1 MPARGTTDAGHAG
14 GHPAAPLTNTPAPS
28 AKRTIETHA
37 TIWLLV
43 LAVAIELVLAF
54 GWLRPLGLWDHQA
67 NPPDGAPMVT
77 LLGRTRAG
85 ALRFAVPA
93 AALVLF
99 WGTAVWIA
107 GRARGRTATAIVLGA
122 TVVFAATLVPMF
134 PGGTQ
139 DIFHNVA
146 DARLLWLH
154 GENPMLVPPIARPDD
169 AFYRHLFGYADLT
182 SAYGPLWYALAGI
195 PMVLAGDGLVANLVA
210 QKGMMAVFMV
220 ATTVLVWLVAR
231 SWPHDAELRGEQA
244 GAVEWAPN
252 PIAAVVLAG
261 WCPLL
266 LWETAGNGHNDA
278 VMVFF
283 AAAAVAA
290 ALRRWWLWV
299 FPLLAL
305 SALVKFTTLLLGPVL
320 LVWLLRRSD
329 VPRRSIIVGLALAT
343 LMVVLAYI
351 PFWAGAD
358 TFTFLKRPGMTF
370 ILSPSTLLHGVLVN
384 PLGDQTATRV
394 TYAATF
400 AAFASV
406 YTIGLLR
413 PRSSDARLAAGGFDA
428 VLAYL
433 VFASWWFWPWY
444 LAWLAPLAAWQ
455 AGGRRAW
462 VFVAATGAALLTY
475 CYWWS
480 DPPERSRLWYAWYIL
495 ITAGVFVG
503 PALLWAS
510 GLAPSVFRGMTSTA
524 VFGLGR
530 GSGGGATSSRPHDGP

>member
-1 MPARGTTDAGHAG
+1 
-14 GHPAAPLTNTPAPS
+14 
-28 AKRTIETHA
+28 
-37 TIWLLV
+37 LLV
-43 LAVAIELVLAF
+43 LAIAIELVLAL
-54 GWLRPLGLWDHQA
+54 GWLRPLGMWEHRA

-77 LLGRTRAG
+77 LLGRTQAG
-85 ALRFAVPA
+85 ALRFAIPTV
-93 AALVLF
+93 ALVLL
-99 WGTAVWIA
+99 WGTAVWVA
-107 GRARGRTATAIVLGA
+107 GRARGRAVTVIGLGA

-154 GENPMLVPPIARPDD
+154 GENPMLVPPIAHPDD

-195 PMVLAGDGLVANLVA
+195 PMVLAGDGLVANLLA
-210 QKGMMAVFMV
+210 QKVMMAVFMV

-231 SWPHDAELRGEQA
+231 SWRREVDLRRDQA
-244 GAVEWAPN
+244 GVGEWAPN
-252 PIAAVVLAG
+252 PVVAVVLTG

-266 LWETAGNGHNDA
+266 LWETTGNGHNDA
-278 VMVFF
+278 IMVFF

-329 VPRRSIIVGLALAT
+329 VPRRSIGAGLALAT
-343 LMVVLAYI
+343 LIVAVAYV
-351 PFWAGAD
+351 PFWAGAG
-358 TFTFLKRPGMTF
+358 TFTFLERPGMTF
-370 ILSPSTLLHGVLVN
+370 ILSPSTLLHAGLVN
-384 PLGDQTATRV
+384 PLGERTATRV
-394 TYAATF
+394 TYAVTF
-400 AAFASV
+400 AAFASI
-406 YTIGLLR
+406 YTLGLLR
-413 PRSSDARLAAGGFDA
+413 LRTSNTWLTAGGFDA
-428 VLAYL
+428 VFAYL
-433 VFASWWFWPWY
+433 MFASWWFWPWY

-455 AGGRRAW
+455 TGGRRVW

-480 DPPERSRLWYAWYIL
+480 DPPERSRLWYAWYLL
-495 ITAGVFVG
+495 ITAGVFVV
-503 PALLWAS
+503 PVVLWVS
-510 GLAPSVFRGMTSTA
+510 GLARS
-524 VFGLGR
+524 LGR
-530 GSGGGATSSRPHDGP
+530 GPSSPATLGPIGGSGGATAPGRRRHGR